1 MWPLLDLVSVGSARK
16 MEHGKA
22 EAEGDPF
29 LVHQGALVLRRPF
42 V

>member
-22 EAEGDPF
+22 ETEGDPF
-29 LVHQGALVLRRPF
+29 LVHQGDERQA
-42 V
+42 